1 MLDNLIWQFFYLI
14 VLTVERPTIHEVSKQ
29 LAFINAHWWNIGIG
43 LGVSFNDL
51 QGLLTFNQLNQ
62 TKLDHVIQKWLDMNG
77 QGEGAPVT
85 WNTILNVVKGPLV
98 QDITRAMRINEY
110 LKEKS
115 SVQQDTQSNL
125 SIWPLVARSI

>member
-1 MLDNLIWQFFYLI
+1 M
-14 VLTVERPTIHEVSKQ
+14 ERPTIHEVSKQ
-29 LAFINAHWWNIGIG
+29 LAFINAQWWNIGIG

-51 QGLLTFNQLNQ
+51 QGLLTSNQLNQ

-125 SIWPLVARSI
+125 SI